1 MKLNHLYNRFPK
13 RSLLYAALFLLLL
26 SYLFSVYFF
35 TRPSIQAE
43 KNSLQH
49 YIQQQQKDFQKLI
62 QDSVLMRK
70 LVQQNESIKEF
81 EQLDTK
87 PYGIFLFA
95 ETLGST
101 PQFLFWNDH
110 KLLPPDADFTK
121 PDGEYSGWEKNG
133 FYVIEKRTIRLSGI
147 SSNVIAYALIPIKS
161 KFNIKSSYLFEQ
173 FTHNKEAHHKIAIDT
188 SVTPYP
194 IQSLKGKTLFY
205 INKIGGN
212 APVHST
218 LAIIF
223 QVAALVLL
231 LAYLHFLAEAIIRSK
246 GTLAGIFFLLIVLLL
261 FRAIMY
267 LLPDAFY
274 FLQEPLFQ
282 PDIYMG
288 NSINKSL
295 GDLLIN
301 ALFFCWMAVFAW
313 FSTGPRKQLP
323 RYLTGKRLVVA
334 GVAALFFL
342 IWSTFVLADVVT
354 TLVANS
360 TISFN
365 VNDFFSLNIYTVIGF
380 VVLALF
386 SLAYYYFTR
395 LLFKIIFP
403 AFQHPAYVYFL
414 LPLAGLLFLT
424 IQPGS
429 TEVLFHLPVLGW
441 LVVYSLLLSR
451 EQFII
456 NRFRINI
463 AGVLFWIIIFSASLA
478 AIILK
483 ENIEKEW
490 KERMDYAKDL
500 DEASAPHIESDLNI
514 SIRYVDSRFLLN
526 NFERLADSAQ
536 QQRLRDSIITFN
548 LSPSYLKN
556 FNIQFYL
563 FDSTGKGLFN
573 KDSASYFELNEIFTN
588 RTKPTK
594 SPDVFLHEK
603 KFGEYTYITKRK
615 IEDSVRT
622 KGSLFIIS
630 TPRRFKSEGLS
641 FEIVEKIE
649 RKEKENSQLYSYA
662 IYKGDNLIDANS
674 SIYSF
679 PTTLEDINLAVG
691 EFKRKRDGDYNE
703 LWYNGGPDSGVA
715 GNPGPDKMIVVVKK
729 QDTLIESIT
738 LFSYLFCSFL
748 FMIGLMKSISIILK
762 SGNNWRVLQS
772 FWQLNIRSQIQGT
785 VIFVSVLSFIII
797 GIVTISFFI
806 DRYNRSN
813 REDLLRISALM
824 VNDLEQ
830 ALPIPSDSAGFF
842 LDTDLPDMYRLQNL
856 IDRIA
861 DLHGVDVNVYDL
873 RGNLMA
879 ASETDIYT
887 AGVLSTKMH
896 PRAYYHL
903 NRLQQLQYE
912 QREDM
917 SSLRFLSIYFA
928 IRDQAGETQRY
939 LNVPFYA
946 SEYGL
951 EQEISNFL
959 VAIINLNAFVFL
971 IAGTIA
977 VVITNKITRS
987 FSVIGDKMKAITLGS
1002 NNEEIEWKR
1011 DDEIGELVK
1020 QYNKMVRQLEQS
1032 AEALAKSEREG
1043 AWREMARQV
1052 AHEIKNPLT
1061 PMKLSIQYLQKSI
1074 TNGSS
1079 NVKEL
1084 TTNVASTLIEQ
1095 IDHLSKIAA
1104 DFGRFANIGNRNLEV
1119 FDLHTVIESL
1129 RDLYSSNPNVQMR
1142 WHKIPDEILVKA
1154 DKTHMNRLFTNLL
1167 TNAIDACS
1175 SQDLCRI
1182 SIIEEMKQGAVLIHI
1197 KDDGE
1202 GIPEEMQPKIF
1213 TPNFTTKTSGTGLG
1227 LAICKSIV
1235 EQAGGDIWFETEQ
1248 HVGTTF
1254 FVLLPLTDA
1263 P

>member
-1 MKLNHLYNRFPK
+1 MKLSHLYSRFPK
-13 RSLLYAALFLLLL
+13 RSLLFAAVLLFFLA
-26 SYLFSVYFF
+26 YLFSVYFF
-35 TRPSIQAE
+35 TEPSLQAERKNLQQYIQA
-43 KNSLQH
+43 
-49 YIQQQQKDFQKLI
+49 QQKDFHQLI
-62 QDSVLMRK
+62 QDSVLMRRLLQQKESLKDFEK
-70 LVQQNESIKEF
+70 L
-81 EQLDTK
+81 DAK

-110 KLLPPDADFTK
+110 KLIPPDADFNK

-133 FYVIEKRTIRLSGI
+133 YYVAEKRTIRLSGI
-147 SSNVIAYALIPIKS
+147 SSNMIAYALIPVMS
-161 KFNIKSSYLFEQ
+161 KFNIKSSYLFEH
-173 FTHNKEAHHKIAIDT
+173 FAHNAEAHHKIVIDT
-188 SVTPYP
+188 TRTSYP
-194 IQSLKGKTLFY
+194 IQTVKGKTLFY
-205 INKIGGN
+205 INKKGGD
-212 APVHST
+212 APVNSM
-218 LAIIF
+218 LSIVF
-223 QVAALVLL
+223 QVAAIILL
-231 LAYLHFLAEAIIRSK
+231 LAYVHFMAEAVIRRR
-246 GTLAGIFFLLIVLLL
+246 GTLAGILFLFLVLLIV
-261 FRAIMY
+261 RAVLY
-267 LLPDAFY
+267 LLPSLFY
-274 FLQEPLFQ
+274 FSQTQLFQ
-282 PDIYMG
+282 SEVYMA

-301 ALFFCWMAVFAW
+301 ALFFCWLAVFAW
-313 FSTGPRKQLP
+313 FSTGPRKTLP
-323 RYLTGKRLVVA
+323 PYLQGKRLLAA
-334 GVAALFFL
+334 GILSLFFL
-342 IWSTFVLADVVT
+342 IWSTFVLADVVR
-354 TLVANS
+354 TLVSRSN
-360 TISFN
+360 ISFN

-380 VVLALF
+380 VVLALL

-395 LLFKIIFP
+395 LLFKVIFP
-403 AFQHPAYVYFL
+403 AFHHPVYVYFL

-424 IQPGS
+424 IQPES
-429 TEVLFHLPVLGW
+429 TEVLFHIPVLGW
-441 LVVYSLLLSR
+441 LVIYSLLLSR

-483 ENIEKEW
+483 ENREKEW
-490 KERMDYAKDL
+490 KNRMEYAKVL
-500 DEASAPHIESDLNI
+500 DEASAPNIESDLNI
-514 SIRYVDSRFLLN
+514 GIRYVDNRFLLR
-526 NFERLADSAQ
+526 NFERLKDSAQ
-536 QQRLRDSIITFN
+536 QQHLRDSIITFN
-548 LSPSYLKN
+548 LSPGYFKN
-556 FNIQFYL
+556 FTIQFYL

-573 KDSASYFELNEIFTN
+573 RDSASYFELNEIYTN
-588 RTKPTK
+588 RTKPTNR
-594 SPDVFLHEK
+594 PDIFLHEK
-603 KFGEYTYITKRK
+603 KYGEYTYITKRK
-615 IEDSVRT
+615 IEDST
-622 KGSLFIIS
+622 GSKGSLFIIS
-630 TPRRFKSEGLS
+630 TPKRFRGEGLAY
-641 FEIVEKIE
+641 EILENIDVKE
-649 RKEKENSQLYSYA
+649 REISNLYSYA
-662 IYKGDNLIDANS
+662 IYKGANLAEAKS
-674 SIYSF
+674 HIYSF
-679 PTTLEDINLAVG
+679 PTTLGDINLPIGAFVKD
-691 EFKRKRDGDYNE
+691 EEGDYNE
-703 LWYNGGPDSGVA
+703 LWYNGGPDSGNA
-715 GNPGPDKMIVVVKK
+715 SNPGPDKLIVVVKK

-738 LFSYLFCSFL
+738 IFSYLFCSFL
-748 FMIGLMKSISIILK
+748 FMIGLMKVISIILK
-762 SGNNWRVLQS
+762 SGNNWRLLQS

-806 DRYNRSN
+806 DRYNRNN
-813 REDLLRISALM
+813 REKLLRITTVM
-824 VNDLEQ
+824 VNELEQ
-830 ALPIPSDSAGFF
+830 ALPLPSDSARYTE
-842 LDTDLPDMYRLQNL
+842 LDSSDIYRLQTH

-861 DLHGVDVNVYDL
+861 ELHAVDVNVYDL

-879 ASETDIYT
+879 ASATGFYN
-887 AGVLSTKMH
+887 AGVLSTKIH

-912 QREDM
+912 QREEI
-917 SSLRFLSIYFA
+917 SSLKFLSIYYA
-928 IRDQAGETQRY
+928 IRNEAGETQRY

-946 SEYGL
+946 SEYDL
-951 EQEISNFL
+951 QQEISNFL

-1002 NNEEIEWKR
+1002 NNEEIEWRR

-1020 QYNKMVRQLEQS
+1020 QYNKMVRQLAQS

-1074 TNGSS
+1074 TNGSN

-1084 TTNVASTLIEQ
+1084 TTSVASTLIEQ

-1119 FDLHTVIESL
+1119 FDLHNVIESL
-1129 RDLYSSNPNVQMR
+1129 KDLYSSNQNVELR
-1142 WHKIPDEILVKA
+1142 WHKIPDEIIVEA

-1167 TNAIDACS
+1167 TNAIDACDE
-1175 SQDLCRI
+1175 QTLCRI
-1182 SIIEEMKQGAVLIHI
+1182 AIIEERKRDAVLIHI
-1197 KDDGE
+1197 RDNGE

-1254 FVLLPLTDA
+1254 SVLLPLKDA